1 MTGDRKKIV
10 VVGAGIMGSG
20 IAQTFAQA
28 GYEVSLVD
36 MQSEILTRAR
46 NLIESSLA
54 TFAYEGL
61 LVEKQINET
70 IKRINFTTSLKD
82 GAQDADIAIE
92 AVTEDAEIKK
102 KVFAKLDKLCP
113 PRTILASNTT
123 SLNIFDIVQ
132 TSRPDKVILCHWYAP
147 PQIMPLVDVVK
158 GPQSSD
164 EAIELMVRTL
174 KIAKKKPVVMDKF
187 ISGFVIPR
195 LQLAMQREVFFLI
208 DNGYLTPEDLDEAVK
223 YSLAMRMMI
232 LGVVQRI
239 DFGGLDL
246 TVKNLQNQYVQS
258 QMTPLSY
265 KPKKVFELVAQ
276 GHLGVKTGKGFYDYH
291 GKSEAEVYRERD
303 VKLIRMLK
311 AMQELE
317 ANPPSQ

>member
-174 KIAKKKPVVMDKF
+174 KIARKKPVVMDKF

-258 QMTPLSY
+258 HMTPLSY

-291 GKSEAEVYRERD
+291 GRSEAEVYRERD

-311 AMQELE
+311 AMEELE
-317 ANPPSQ
+317 ANPPS

>member
-20 IAQTFAQA
+20 IAQTFAQT
-28 GYEVSLVD
+28 GHEVSLVD
-36 MQSEILTRAR
+36 MQLEILTRAR
-46 NLIESSLA
+46 KLIESSLA

-61 LVEKQINET
+61 MVEKQINET
-70 IKRINFTTSLKD
+70 VKRINFTTSLED

-174 KIAKKKPVVMDKF
+174 KIARKKPVVMDKF

-291 GKSEAEVYRERD
+291 GRSEAEVYRERD

-311 AMQELE
+311 AMEELE
-317 ANPPSQ
+317 ANPPS

>member
-1 MTGDRKKIV
+1 VTGDRKKIV

-46 NLIESSLA
+46 NLIESSLS

-174 KIAKKKPVVMDKF
+174 KIARKKPVVMDKF

-258 QMTPLSY
+258 HMTPLSY

-291 GKSEAEVYRERD
+291 GRSEAEVYRERD

-311 AMQELE
+311 AMEELE
-317 ANPPSQ
+317 ANPPS

>member
-70 IKRINFTTSLKD
+70 IKRINFTTSLED

-158 GPQSSD
+158 GPHSSD

-174 KIAKKKPVVMDKF
+174 KIARKKPVVMDKF

-258 QMTPLSY
+258 HMTPLSY

-291 GKSEAEVYRERD
+291 GRSEAEVYRERD

-311 AMQELE
+311 AMEELE
-317 ANPPSQ
+317 ANPPS

>member
-195 LQLAMQREVFFLI
+195 LQLAIQREVFFLI

-258 QMTPLSY
+258 HMTPLSY

-291 GKSEAEVYRERD
+291 GRSEAEVYRERD

-311 AMQELE
+311 AMEELE
-317 ANPPSQ
+317 ANPPS

>member
-1 MTGDRKKIV
+1 MTGDIKKIV
-10 VVGAGIMGSG
+10 VVGAGVMGHG
-20 IAQTFAQA
+20 IAQTFAQT

-46 NLIESSLA
+46 KLIEASLA
-54 TFAYEGL
+54 TFAHEGL
-61 LVEKQINET
+61 LAEKQIKGT
-70 IKRINFTTSLKD
+70 IKHINFTTSLED

-102 KVFAKLDKLCP
+102 KVFALLDKLCP

-147 PQIMPLVDVVK
+147 PQIMPLVDLVK
-158 GPQSSD
+158 GSQSSD
-164 EAIELMVRTL
+164 EAIELMARTL
-174 KIAKKKPVVMDKF
+174 KIAGKKPVVMNKF

-246 TVKNLQNQYVQS
+246 TVKNLQNHYVQS

-303 VKLIRMLK
+303 IKLIRMLK

-317 ANPPSQ
+317 ADNLS

>member
-70 IKRINFTTSLKD
+70 IKRINFTTSLED

-174 KIAKKKPVVMDKF
+174 KIARKKPVVMDKF

-195 LQLAMQREVFFLI
+195 LQLAIQREVFFLI

-258 QMTPLSY
+258 HMTPLSY

-291 GKSEAEVYRERD
+291 GRSEAEVYRERD

-311 AMQELE
+311 AMEELE
-317 ANPPSQ
+317 ANPPS

>member
-61 LVEKQINET
+61 LVEKQIRGT
-70 IKRINFTTSLKD
+70 MKHINFTTSLED

-102 KVFAKLDKLCP
+102 KVFALLDKLCP

-174 KIAKKKPVVMDKF
+174 KIARKKPVVMDKF

-258 QMTPLSY
+258 HMTPLSY

-291 GKSEAEVYRERD
+291 GRSEAEVYRERD

-311 AMQELE
+311 AMEELE
-317 ANPPSQ
+317 ANPPS